1 MENASGT
8 APQCGA
14 VSFSGGSPLVIRG
27 LAKEYV
33 RGKPI
38 LRGINLEIA
47 PNGITAIIGPSGT
60 GKSTLIRCINR
71 LVEPTSG
78 SGTVLGARLGNRAVL
93 GEGNDHRE
101 GGGHE
106 RVGLLRVT

>member
-1 MENASGT
+1 MENRSST
-8 APQCGA
+8 APQRGA

-47 PNGITAIIGPSGT
+47 PNGITAIIGPPAPGS
-60 GKSTLIRCINR
+60 SR
-71 LVEPTSG
+71 LF
-78 SGTVLGARLGNRAVL
+78 A
-93 GEGNDHRE
+93 
-101 GGGHE
+101 
-106 RVGLLRVT
+106 